1 MRTFIAV
8 KIPEPVKK
16 DVFSF
21 QNKLK
26 SQFTRE
32 IKWVEP
38 ENIHLTMKFIGETKQ
53 EQIESINTVIQSCI
67 TNTKPFQISFDGAG
81 AFPNL
86 QFPKILWVD
95 LKEGREKI
103 MKLMISLN
111 EKLADIGFEFETRE
125 LSPHLTIGRVKSP
138 ISNLHFP
145 VFTSNPFEI
154 NNIYLIK
161 SELTRDKPIYTDIKE
176 FAL

>member
-1 MRTFIAV
+1 MRTFIAL

-16 DVFSF
+16 DISCF

-26 SQFTRE
+26 SQFSKQ

-38 ENIHLTMKFIGETKQ
+38 ENIHLTLKFIGEIKP

-67 TNTKPFQISFDGAG
+67 TNIKPFPISFDGAG

-86 QFPKILWVD
+86 QYPKILWID
-95 LKEGREKI
+95 LKDGREKI
-103 MKLMISLN
+103 IQLMISLN
-111 EKLADIGFEFETRE
+111 EKLADIGFEFETRD
-125 LSPHLTIGRVKSP
+125 LSPHLTIGRVKAP
-138 ISNLHFP
+138 VSNLHFP
-145 VFTSNPFEI
+145 PFTSDSFEI

-161 SELTRDKPIYTDIKE
+161 SELTRNKPIYTDIKE
-176 FAL
+176 FLL